1 MNLNRCTYFAIPLL
15 AVGITLNVSAQ
26 QSMPDIQNGEQ
37 DAAMSP
43 ELSNKVMPQIVR
55 LSYVQGDVRFSRG
68 DVDRHD
74 GGTVWEQAAVNLPLQ
89 TGFSLVTGNGR
100 AEIEFEDASTVYLGE
115 NSVLTFDNLTTK
127 EDVPHTEMALLTG
140 VATLHLDPD
149 MRGESYFIKT
159 PTDTLHVGFGG
170 RTDLRVNSYLDAV
183 GLTPVQPPVVPAA
196 QAKTI
201 AAELGTTYIYR
212 AGVRLS
218 TTHPAMDHFAEWDHW
233 VANRFAAREKAMAV
247 VMGEAGLATP
257 LPGLADMN
265 AKGRFFRCE
274 PYGTCW
280 EPNSGW
286 GGAKAGDAAGA
297 GGGTQAARVEQTGMD
312 KQSSP
317 TAQATPAQQATGA
330 QQPSGKQRP
339 SGNQTPAASWGYGS
353 VPMGMYDAGFD
364 FPCSPYGFG
373 DGFMDDADLMSAEYS
388 TMGGGPMFGYGY
400 DWAVC
405 HAGSWIPYGRS
416 YAWVVS
422 GKRHHHCPVQWIK
435 TGHRLAYVPI
445 HPKDVVGKTP
455 LNLKHG
461 LYVEVGRKDHTF
473 ERTRLDASA
482 EMKVLRGTPR
492 SFRRPGVPV
501 LPAAAAPTVAAHEWN
516 EGLAS
521 VKAPLTAGGKTPL
534 AAEGKAALAARPVNT
549 IAYDHRSQTF
559 NLVTQV
565 TERGRTNTFTN
576 PMGGPVGSPQTGGSM
591 LAGGYR
597 GAAAGTGFRGGY
609 SRGATSASSG
619 FRGSSGGGSVS
630 SGASAGG
637 GASMGG
643 ASPAGGP
650 ATAGG
655 GGGHP
660 R

>member
-1 MNLNRCTYFAIPLL
+1 MNFNRCIYFAIPLL

-26 QSMPDIQNGEQ
+26 QSVPDIQNEAQ

-43 ELSNKVMPQIVR
+43 ELSKAVMPQIVR

-68 DVDRHD
+68 DVDKHD
-74 GGTVWEQAAVNLPLQ
+74 GGAVWEQAAVNLPLQ

-100 AEIEFEDASTVYLGE
+100 AEIEFEDASTIYLGE
-115 NSVLTFDNLTTK
+115 NSVLTFDNLTAK

-140 VATLHLDPD
+140 VATLHLEPD
-149 MRGESYFIKT
+149 VRGESYFIKT
-159 PTDTLHVGFGG
+159 PMDTLHIGFGD
-170 RTDLRVNSYLDAV
+170 RTDVRVNSYLDAV
-183 GLTPVQPPVVPAA
+183 GLTLVQPPAVPAG
-196 QAKTI
+196 QAKKI
-201 AAELGTTYIYR
+201 AAEIGTTYIYR

-218 TTHPAMDHFAEWDHW
+218 TAHSAVDHFADWDHW
-233 VANRFAAREKAMAV
+233 VANRVAAREKAMSA

-280 EPNSGW
+280 EPNNGW
-286 GGAKAGDAAGA
+286 GGAKAGDTQQAGA
-297 GGGTQAARVEQTGMD
+297 GTQAARVEQTGMD
-312 KQSSP
+312 QQSSP
-317 TAQATPAQQATGA
+317 TAQATPSQQATAA

-339 SGNQTPAASWGYGS
+339 SGNQTQPTSWGYGS
-353 VPMGMYDAGFD
+353 VPMGMDDDSFD
-364 FPCSPYGFG
+364 FPCSPYGYG
-373 DGFMDDADLMSAEYS
+373 DGFMDQADLMSAEYS

-405 HAGSWIPYGRS
+405 HAGSWIPYGNS

-422 GKRHHHCPVQWIK
+422 GRRHHHCPVQWIK

-445 HPKDVVGKTP
+445 HPKDVAGKTP

-461 LYVEVGRKDHTF
+461 LYVAVGRKDHSF
-473 ERTRLDASA
+473 ERTRLDATTQV
-482 EMKVLRGTPR
+482 KVLRGTPR
-492 SFRRPGVPV
+492 SFRRPAVPV
-501 LPAAAAPTVAAHEWN
+501 LPAAAAPTVAAHVWN
-516 EGLAS
+516 EELAS
-521 VKAPLTAGGKTPL
+521 VKSPLTAGGKAPL
-534 AAEGKAALAARPVNT
+534 AAGGKTALAARPVNT

-565 TERGRTNTFTN
+565 TEGGRTNTITN
-576 PMGGPVGSPQTGGSM
+576 PIGGPVGSPQPGGPM
-591 LAGGYR
+591 LGGGYR
-597 GAAAGTGFRGGY
+597 GAATGTGLRGGY
-609 SRGATSASSG
+609 GNGATPASSG
-619 FRGSSGGGSVS
+619 FSGSSGGGSIS
-630 SGASAGG
+630 SGASMGG
-637 GASMGG
+637 GASMGS
-643 ASPAGGP
+643 ASPAGGGP
-650 ATAGG
+650 AMAG